1 MKTCAKRVYIRP
13 VTNNILHETPK
24 EGALGLTHQIKH
36 SNRAEDGW
44 IFNITFKSVMVH
56 IYWWWVMYT
65 SCKQMRKTIFERWI
79 HVLHGDQTESRGD
92 AGMRARAQRG
102 THDFHGKTRFL
113 RKSTDI
119 WLAFR
124 YHHIKKRAPVFTN
137 SHHTGSKE
145 QWAYVALQQSPIDF
159 AVLPFSSMLAWY
171 YRDMVNNYIPF

>member
-1 MKTCAKRVYIRP
+1 MISQQAETYISRTKGWWIANTIFW
-13 VTNNILHETPK
+13 V
-24 EGALGLTHQIKH
+24 
-36 SNRAEDGW
+36 SNGSRLLMTRG
-44 IFNITFKSVMVH
+44 
-56 IYWWWVMYT
+56 T
-65 SCKQMRKTIFERWI
+65 SCKQMRKTICERWS

-137 SHHTGSKE
+137 SHHTGSTE
-145 QWAYVALQQSPIDF
+145 QWAYVALQQSPIDC